1 MSKEAK
7 EFATK
12 QYMVLAKVK
21 GDATEIIHIVDNSL
35 TSLIKD
41 IANNEVVADGIFDLM
56 LSFSNDIGEI
66 IKEYQASKPK
76 FDSSFVYHGHK

>member
-1 MSKEAK
+1 MSLEKWGLNLSKEAK

-12 QYMVLAKVK
+12 QYLVLVKIK

-35 TSLIKD
+35 AFLVKD
-41 IANNEVVADGIFDLM
+41 IANNEVVADKMFDLM

-66 IKEYQASKPK
+66 IKVYQGFKT
-76 FDSSFVYHGHK
+76 

>member
-1 MSKEAK
+1 
-7 EFATK
+7 
-12 QYMVLAKVK
+12 MVLAKVK